1 MRTIE
6 QRAQDYAKQAN
17 AKFPEICAFDYMA
30 GAKEENI
37 LLTEWHDIETDKDGF
52 ATEDALDELWDNRPV
67 LVKDIQDNY
76 YFIIQNESDFADWEA
91 DLYHKPQYFKWR
103 KIHE

>member
-6 QRAQDYAKQAN
+6 QRAQD
-17 AKFPEICAFDYMA
+17 FTERGDYSPTLKESYIA
-30 GAKEENI
+30 GAAEEHL
-37 LLTEWHDIETDKDGF
+37 LLTHWQHIETDKDGF
-52 ATEDALDELWDNRPV
+52 ATEDALDELWNNRPV

-76 YFIIQNESDFADWEA
+76 YFIIQNESDFADWGAE
-91 DLYHKPQYFKWR
+91 LYHKPQYFKWR